1 MSLFI
6 GAAASLLVMVPVRI
20 YQYLSIIEPETGFYS
35 VQNFSVYI
43 IYAVMLFS
51 VVFSFITAFAGRKTI
66 ALKKV
71 IDAPKVN
78 ACAFLLAGIGFASDA
93 VASIID
99 FIDIYGKYSYNPA
112 LTLSKYLSQEGGN
125 IILIQA
131 VFAIIAA
138 VYFALLA
145 GSSFSKKDI
154 APKFRVMS
162 LGATIWAVMKLLMM
176 FKTKISFINVSDLF
190 IELFACAFLMLFF
203 FYFAV
208 NLSQV
213 DKGESYY
220 KLFAYGIPGA
230 VFSLACFIPRAV
242 LALLGK
248 GEMLNANYGVSFSSL
263 MLALGV
269 AAALIARAYTFTK
282 SSSDQ

>member
-6 GAAASLLVMVPVRI
+6 GAAAALLVLVPVRI

-35 VQNFSVYI
+35 SQNFSVYI

-51 VVFSFITAFAGRKTI
+51 VVFSFITAFIGRKTVAVKRI
-66 ALKKV
+66 
-71 IDAPKVN
+71 IDAPKIN

-93 VASIID
+93 VASVVE

-112 LTLSKYLSQEGGN
+112 LTLSKYLSQEGGK

-131 VFAIIAA
+131 VFAVISA

-145 GSSFSKKDI
+145 GSAFSKKDI
-154 APKFRVMS
+154 APKLRVMS

-230 VFSLACFIPRAV
+230 VFSLSCFIPRAV
-242 LALLGK
+242 LTLIGK
-248 GEMLNANYGVSFSSL
+248 GEMLNANYGVSLSSL

-269 AAALIARAYTFTK
+269 IAALIARAYTFTK
-282 SSSDQ
+282 NNNDQ